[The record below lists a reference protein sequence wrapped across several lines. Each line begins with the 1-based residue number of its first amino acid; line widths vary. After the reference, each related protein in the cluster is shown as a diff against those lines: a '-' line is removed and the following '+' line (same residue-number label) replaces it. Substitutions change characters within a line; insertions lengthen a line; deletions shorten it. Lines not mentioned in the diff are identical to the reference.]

1 MFIATKGIT
10 EKLGN
15 ENGIINTTF
24 NKNVPENNLVSRL
37 SDAIKVII
45 IHQ

>member
-1 MFIATKGIT
+1 MFIVTKGI

-24 NKNVPENNLVSRL
+24 NKNVL
-37 SDAIKVII
+37 KII
-45 IHQ
+45 